1 MPSLPGSRPDAIPAV
16 PTPVVPTPGRPPQ
29 LGSAGPSMANIF
41 LTIIIIICV
50 FAVVAALMVRFTTL
64 LG

>member
-1 MPSLPGSRPDAIPAV
+1 MQSLPGGRPGAIPLV
-16 PTPVVPTPGRPPQ
+16 PAPRRPPQ
-29 LGSAGPSMANIF
+29 PRPALTSMANIF

-50 FAVVAALMVRFTTL
+50 VTVAAALMVRFTTL

>member
-1 MPSLPGSRPDAIPAV
+1 
-16 PTPVVPTPGRPPQ
+16 
-29 LGSAGPSMANIF
+29 MANIF